1 MATYSFLDVTAT
13 LAGSA
18 GIVDLGY
25 GSGSA
30 KEGITISLANARNA
44 MLIGADGEGMH
55 TLKADKSGTITVRL
69 LATSSRN
76 ALLQSMYDAQA
87 ASSSAWGNNTLT
99 IRNAGNNE
107 TTVCRG
113 VAFQKQPDRTYGEE
127 GQTIEWVFDA
137 IKIDTI
143 TGTYSEGN

>member
-18 GIVDLGY
+18 GVVDLGY

-87 ASSSAWGNNTLT
+87 ASSSAWGNNMLT

-107 TTVCRG
+107 TTLCRG
-113 VAFQKQPDRTYGEE
+113 VAFQKQPDRTYAEE

>member
-13 LAGSA
+13 LAGPV
-18 GIVDLGY
+18 GVVDLGY

-76 ALLQSMYDAQA
+76 ALNIMTY
-87 ASSSAWGNNTLT
+87 NLT
-99 IRNAGNNE
+99 
-107 TTVCRG
+107 
-113 VAFQKQPDRTYGEE
+113 
-127 GQTIEWVFDA
+127 
-137 IKIDTI
+137 
-143 TGTYSEGN
+143 

>member
-18 GIVDLGY
+18 GVVDLGY

-87 ASSSAWGNNTLT
+87 ASSSAWGNNMLT

-113 VAFQKQPDRTYGEE
+113 VAFQKQPDRTYAEE

>member
-13 LAGSA
+13 LAGPV
-18 GIVDLGY
+18 GVVDLGY

-87 ASSSAWGNNTLT
+87 ASRSAWGNNMLT

-107 TTVCRG
+107 TTLCRG
-113 VAFQKQPDRTYGEE
+113 VAFQKQPDRTYAEE